1 MIFEVNRKTF
11 LRALAPVVEVAG
23 TNVIK
28 DFKYEK
34 LVTLEATQDELV
46 LTAFGGAVSILAPI
60 SGSNFAPLDYVC
72 SEEGS
77 ITIYGEDL
85 VTFLQ
90 SLSAYNNVKISIES
104 NQLKVESTT
113 SSAKSAVRRMPTVD
127 EVVSLP
133 NNGKVF
139 EQDVTINREVF
150 VKGIESVQFAPA
162 FEEKMYSY
170 MCMLFEAIGTTD
182 QELRFS
188 AGSGGRFA
196 VKSVKGKNIIT
207 NNQEAN
213 MIFPKD
219 SLRVI
224 LKLLQNATSPV
235 VSIRTVDA
243 DQQGNIPDQIMIEF
257 DGISVCIFGLEYFTN
272 YPDLTKIIN
281 YKYSNRVYTNLDDW
295 RDVSKTIEGTKHR
308 WAENIHNTEIVFEE
322 VEDSSNDADKG
333 TIIKITPKTPS
344 ANPSFIDIVD
354 VENCSMKGEKIWF
367 RCNSDYIREMVSQG
381 GKGGKIQF
389 NFESQS
395 ILDEIPDDKP
405 KQMKPVLVKFSEDID
420 KPNDLVNNF
429 YMFFTVSNK

>member
-1 MIFEVNRKTF
+1 MIFEVNRKAF

-34 LVTLEATQDELV
+34 LVTLEATQGELI

-60 SGSNFAPLDYVC
+60 SGSNFDSLEYTC
-72 SEEGS
+72 SKEGS

-90 SLSAYNNVKISIES
+90 SLSVYNNVKISTES

-113 SSAKSAVRRMPTVD
+113 SSAKSAIRRMPTVD
-127 EVVSLP
+127 EVVSPP
-133 NNGKVF
+133 NRGKVF
-139 EQDVTINREVF
+139 KQDVTVNREVF

-243 DQQGNIPDQIMIEF
+243 DQQANIPDQIMIEF

-281 YKYSNRVYTNLDDW
+281 YKYSNRIYTNLEDW

-308 WAENIHNTEIVFEE
+308 WVENIHNTEVVLDN
-322 VEDSSNDADKG
+322 VEDSNDADKG
-333 TIIKITPKTPS
+333 TIIKVTPKTS
-344 ANPSFIDIVD
+344 NANPSFINIVD
-354 VENCSMKGEKIWF
+354 VENCSTKGEKIWF
-367 RCNSDYIREMVSQG
+367 RCNSDYIREIVSQG
-381 GKGGKIQF
+381 GKGGKIQL

-395 ILDEIPDDKP
+395 ILDDIPDDKP

-420 KPNDLVNNF
+420 KPNNLVNNF
-429 YMFFTVSNK
+429 YIFFTVSNK